1 MDPAPSRQNRQTNL
15 EAICPIRMLPIIDF
29 GGYLLEVLHMM
40 PSTSANNSGLTIT
53 PTIHPMGLFVM
64 IFPY

>member
-1 MDPAPSRQNRQTNL
+1 
-15 EAICPIRMLPIIDF
+15 MLTIVDF
-29 GGYLLEVLHMM
+29 GGYLLEELDTM
-40 PSTSANNSGLTIT
+40 PSTSANKSGLTIT